1 MTYNEM
7 LKKADDFLD
16 GFYYYVHLLIE
27 EKIHEYPTAKEF
39 AKAYGITEAMV
50 SRLRNDPK
58 KVGEDSIMKICG
70 DDIFDKDIP
79 DTWKQIRISV
89 LESELQKLKEDTD
102 GCMGEDNIGKHER
115 S

>member
-7 LKKADDFLD
+7 LKTADDFLD

-27 EKIHEYPTAKEF
+27 EKIHEYSTAKEF
-39 AKAYGITEAMV
+39 AKAYGITEVMV

-58 KVGEDSIMKICG
+58 KVSEESIMKICG
-70 DDIFDKDIP
+70 DDIFDRDIP

-89 LESELQKLKEDTD
+89 LESELQKLKEET
-102 GCMGEDNIGKHER
+102 
-115 S
+115 

>member
-27 EKIHEYPTAKEF
+27 EKIHEYSTAKEF
-39 AKAYGITEAMV
+39 AKAYGLTEAMV

-58 KVGEDSIMKICG
+58 KVSEDSIMKICG
-70 DDIFDKDIP
+70 NDIFDRDIP

-89 LESELQKLKEDTD
+89 LESELQRLKEEK
-102 GCMGEDNIGKHER
+102 CI
-115 S
+115 